1 MPFLEN
7 HTAEET
13 LGPIP
18 LHQFYPI
25 YYFMKNGA
33 LKLSGL
39 HCDLYAMVFH
49 YWRQGRTLHA
59 TNGYLAEY
67 LGCSREAVNRTIRDL
82 IDMELIQ
89 HASKLKTKKGAWQYT
104 INENTLCKKIT
115 GWSDL
120 KSHICETFDHTN
132 ICEKITSRSDKS
144 SHHNNSINGK
154 EVKKEGKKKLLQ
166 IPLSLLP
173 ISCGN
178 DDECIRLWKIVL
190 DLPTW
195 KGRPVDALAEATKV
209 LEGRSVSLCR
219 EMLRHTIEGGYPMI
233 YPPTQAITAKA
244 QAACDKKSHIQ
255 QSPQSKPDNEIYSK
269 LHHLFPKE
277 LKNEIYATPS
287 FTGDRFRERGLKFIY
302 ESGKVRIRCTP
313 EVKKWLCSIQDTL
326 EPILSEW
333 AGPGYTGYEYQL
345 YQSV

>member
-1 MPFLEN
+1 
-7 HTAEET
+7 
-13 LGPIP
+13 
-18 LHQFYPI
+18 
-25 YYFMKNGA
+25 
-33 LKLSGL
+33 
-39 HCDLYAMVFH
+39 MVFH

-59 TNGYLAEY
+59 TNGYLADY
-67 LGCSREAVNRTIRDL
+67 LCCSREAANRTIRDL
-82 IDMELIQ
+82 INMKLIRR
-89 HASKLKTKKGAWQYT
+89 ASARKTKRGAWEYT
-104 INENTLCKKIT
+104 IDENTLCRKIT
-115 GWSDL
+115 AWCDI

-132 ICEKITSRSDKS
+132 ICDKITSRRDIK
-144 SHHNNSINGK
+144 SHHNNSRKGK
-154 EVKKEGKKKLLQ
+154 EVKKEEEKKLRPS
-166 IPLSLLP
+166 PLSLLP

-178 DDECIRLWKIVL
+178 DDECRRLWKIVL

-195 KGRPVDALAEATKV
+195 KGRPLDALAESTKV
-209 LEGRSVSLCR
+209 LDGHSVSLCR

-233 YPPTQAITAKA
+233 YPPTQAITA
-244 QAACDKKSHIQ
+244 QALAASDKKSHIQ
-255 QSPQSKPDNEIYSK
+255 QSPPPKPDDEIFGK
-269 LHHLFPKE
+269 LHHLFPQD

-333 AGPGYTGYEYQL
+333 AGPGYTGYEFRL